1 MINVGIDWAEA
12 HHDVYVEDDEGDEL
26 AKGRVPDGIEGVERI
41 HEMLSAHADDPAQVA
56 IGIELDRGLL
66 VEALVAAGYEVHAV
80 NPLAVSRYRDRLAP
94 AGAKSDPGDARVLA
108 EVMRT
113 DRHLHREVA
122 GDSSQAEAIKV
133 LARAHQNLIW
143 TRQRIGNQLRSVLRE
158 FYPGAL
164 RTLSDLASAD
174 AIAVLGIAPTPTT
187 ARALTKAKVRRALA
201 SGGRKRR
208 LDDRASEIVE
218 ALRAPQLGAPALV
231 EEAFGHQVASLV
243 AVLRTLA
250 AQIEELRAEVE
261 RSFEGHPDA
270 EIITS
275 LPGLSSVLGARV
287 LAEFGDDRTRYADAR
302 ARRCYGGHRADHE
315 GLWHA
320 QSRARQGGAQQTP
333 RRCVLR
339 MGVLL
344 AARLT
349 GSPGLLRPPASL
361 GQDPQPSTQGA
372 REPLGR
378 DPPRMSR
385 TPRAIPRGSRLEER
399 PQDRC
404 LTRPARGMSSSPRNR
419 SRTSA
424 RGRASSTPG
433 RR

>member
-187 ARALTKAKVRRALA
+187 ARALTKAKARRALA

-302 ARRCYGGHRADHE
+302 ARRCYAGTAPITKASGTRRVVLARVARNKRLADACYGWAFSSLH
-315 GLWHA
+315 
-320 QSRARQGGAQQTP
+320 
-333 RRCVLR
+333 
-339 MGVLL
+339 
-344 AARLT
+344 
-349 GSPGLLRPPASL
+349 GSPGARAFYDRLRASGKTHNQALRAL
-361 GQDPQPSTQGA
+361 GNRWVGILHGCLEH
-372 REPLGR
+372 REPYREGLGW
-378 DPPRMSR
+378 
-385 TPRAIPRGSRLEER
+385 
-399 PQDRC
+399 
-404 LTRPARGMSSSPRNR
+404 R
-419 SRTSA
+419 SGLKTA
-424 RGRASSTPG
+424 A
-433 RR
+433 